1 MRFNTRLLHGQ
12 YSADPRTGATAAPIY
27 QSSAFAHTSAE
38 ELERIFRGREFGY
51 LYTRLNNPTVEAL
64 EKRVAHLEQGLG
76 AVACASGMAAI
87 TLAVMNILKSGEE
100 IVCGSGI
107 FGGTFSLF
115 SQLEQFRITTRYARD
130 NRLETYA
137 SLINAKTRAVYI
149 ETIGNPKLDVPDIG
163 SLAQLAHEHGLPLI
177 VDNTVTTPYLVQPLA
192 LGADIVIHST
202 SKYINGS
209 GNSIGGII
217 IDSGKFKWDLAKYP
231 ALKDFAKFGPFIYLA
246 KLRQGLFKDF
256 GACLSPFNAYLNLIG
271 LETLGLRMERA
282 CANAAQLA
290 DYLHRHP
297 KVEGVN
303 YPGLDNHPDHDKAQ
317 EQFAD
322 RYGGLLTVRMGS
334 KENAFQL
341 INHLSYAANLANI
354 GDARTLVIHPASTV
368 NAVNS
373 TAEQES
379 MGIYEDLVRISVGI
393 EDIEDLVEDFA
404 LALGEI

>member
-1 MRFNTRLLHGQ
+1 MRFNTQLLHGQ
-12 YSADPRTGATAAPIY
+12 YSADPRTGATAVPIY

-38 ELERIFRGREFGY
+38 ELERVFRGREFGY

-115 SQLEQFRITTRYARD
+115 SELEQFGITTKYAQD
-130 NRLETYA
+130 NHAESYA
-137 SLINAKTRAVYI
+137 SLINDKTRAIYI
-149 ETIGNPKLDVPDIG
+149 ETIGNPKLDVPDIEN
-163 SLAQLAHEHGLPLI
+163 LAQLAHQHGIPLI
-177 VDNTVTTPYLVQPLA
+177 VDNTVTTPYLVQPLT

-217 IDSGKFKWDLAKYP
+217 IDSGKFSWDFTKFP
-231 ALKDFAKFGPFIYLA
+231 TLKEYAKFGPFVYLA

-282 CANAAQLA
+282 CHNASQLA
-290 DYLHRHP
+290 GSLHKHA
-297 KVEGVN
+297 KVGAVN
-303 YPGLDNHPDHDKAQ
+303 YPGLDDHPDHDKAK
-317 EQFAD
+317 EQFTG
-322 RYGGLLTVRMGS
+322 RYGGLLTVRLGS
-334 KENAFQL
+334 KENAFKL
-341 INHLSYAANLANI
+341 INNLKYAANLANI
-354 GDARTLVIHPASTV
+354 GDARTLVIHPASTI
-368 NAVNS
+368 NATNS
-373 TAEQES
+373 PADQEF
-379 MGIYEDLVRISVGI
+379 MGVYEDLVRISVGI
-393 EDIEDLVEDFA
+393 EDSEDLVEDFA
-404 LALGEI
+404 QALSQI